1 MNKKTRHLLLL
12 LLTAVIWGF
21 AFTAQSF
28 GGGAMGAYSF
38 NTLRYVIGFL
48 VLQPVILKLSGSLRP
63 DKNTLLGGIFCGICL
78 GVASSLQQVGILLTT
93 PGKAGFLTAFYMVL
107 VAVFGFFLKKKT
119 DKTTWIAVILGVA
132 GLWLICIP
140 KGENLTVNRGDLLCI
155 LCAVFF
161 AVHILV
167 IDHFIVK
174 ADAVKMAAI
183 QFLTAAAV
191 SGICWIFSGETL
203 TLSMVKEG
211 LLPLLYV
218 GLLSTG
224 AAYTLQIVGQEG
236 VEPAI
241 ASLIMSLES
250 VFSLLGEAIFMG
262 LSVTGRE
269 FLGCVIMF
277 AAILV
282 TQLPDLLPVIRKG
295 K

>member
-1 MNKKTRHLLLL
+1 MLLL

-21 AFTAQSF
+21 AFTAQSL

-48 VLQPVILKLSGSLRP
+48 VLQPVVFKMSGTLRP
-63 DKNTLLGGIFCGICL
+63 DRNTLIGGILCGICL
-78 GVASSLQQVGILLTT
+78 GIASSLQQVGILLTT

-119 DKTTWIAVILGVA
+119 DKTTWIAVILGVV

-140 KGENLTVNRGDLLCI
+140 KGENLGINKGDLLCI
-155 LCAVFF
+155 LCAFCF

-167 IDHFIVK
+167 IDTFIQK

-183 QFLTAAAV
+183 QFLTAALVA
-191 SGICWIFSGETL
+191 GICWFLSGEVL
-203 TLSMVKEG
+203 TFAMLKDG

-241 ASLIMSLES
+241 ASLFMSLES

-262 LSVTGRE
+262 LSITGRE

-282 TQLPDLLPVIRKG
+282 TQLPDLLPVLRKR